1 MGVELTPSEVQEE
14 TLHVVETISS
24 ICQKSNSSWFTFY
37 GSLIGAVRHRGFIPW
52 DDDFDIAMLR
62 ADFDRFVDYCHSHE
76 DALKAEGYR
85 LIDKSNSPD
94 YPFNIPRFCDI
105 RYRMETKEY
114 PDAGMGVFVDIYPLD
129 SVGDDPVGA
138 EKRVVWKKKLYTI
151 CAASASLHK
160 PIESRGGAAQ
170 KLIKYALYLYSRN
183 KNAHEFFYRFD
194 RLPDRFNKDGRY
206 VACLVWEMDFCAY
219 PKEWFDTLIDVPFES
234 ITVKIPQEYD
244 RILRAYYGDYT
255 TLPPEEERRPTHDYK
270 LFRKESE

>member
-1 MGVELTPSEVQEE
+1 
-14 TLHVVETISS
+14 
-24 ICQKSNSSWFTFY
+24 
-37 GSLIGAVRHRGFIPW
+37 
-52 DDDFDIAMLR
+52 
-62 ADFDRFVDYCHSHE
+62 
-76 DALKAEGYR
+76 
-85 LIDKSNSPD
+85 
-94 YPFNIPRFCDI
+94 
-105 RYRMETKEY
+105 
-114 PDAGMGVFVDIYPLD
+114 MGVFVDIYPLD

-138 EKRVVWKKKLYTI
+138 KKRVVWKKKLYTI